1 MKRRAYNI
9 GPMSVPGLN
18 QIPKPALWLVAII
31 QFVAPFALAERW
43 WARLLL
49 ILLLWPGAVSE
60 AHPEAALPD
69 CAGEVGPNENS
80 RGR

>member
-49 ILLLWPGAVSE
+49 ILLLWPGAVL
-60 AHPEAALPD
+60 ALAKGLP
-69 CAGEVGPNENS
+69 S
-80 RGR
+80 RRKRPHT